1 MSNNTKK
8 PWGGRFKGK
17 TNEFVES
24 FTSSIA
30 FDYRLWPYDLRVTI
44 AHSKMLKEIGVLN
57 EAELKEILGAIEKLD
72 EMFEK
77 GDSTIDLE
85 NDDVILADTD
95 NDGRFEPRQARTAF
109 VHPINGP
116 V

>member
-44 AHSKMLKEIGVLN
+44 AHSKMLKEINNWKDAPLW
-57 EAELKEILGAIEKLD
+57 D
-72 EMFEK
+72 ESSIKVATKNWFKYMK
-77 GDSTIDLE
+77 T
-85 NDDVILADTD
+85 N
-95 NDGRFEPRQARTAF
+95 N
-109 VHPINGP
+109 
-116 V
+116 